1 MAIRVDR
8 PRFRG
13 IFGRMRVEAP
23 PAEEL
28 LDAFE
33 ETLDDAIEASREDL
47 ATKRDLELWRAEI
60 RAEMQAMETRI
71 MNRMYV
77 ALGVLF
83 MALAALMALLQV
95 FGD

>member
-1 MAIRVDR
+1 MAKE
-8 PRFRG
+8 F
-13 IFGRMRVEAP
+13 
-23 PAEEL
+23 

-33 ETLDDAIEASREDL
+33 DSLNDAQDGL
-47 ATKRDLELWRAEI
+47 ATRDDLIGEVDSVRVELLRAMSE
-60 RAEMQAMETRI
+60 METRI